1 VPELYAGKLARTVL
15 RGRKLPGLQTLTK
28 NATTMK
34 QLIIDNI
41 NNPDNLEKLYR
52 DNKQEFSKTFAE
64 ISNDYNSDL
73 VKFWSIRLAPEK
85 EPVFKGFLKLDLLVV
100 ILLSLVTGF
109 LVKLPDIFSQF
120 NIESFYIRDLAII
133 VFNGIILYAFWQN
146 RIFDKKKILF
156 YGFTILILLL
166 FLNLLP
172 YKKSDSI
179 NLVFIHTPLFLWC
192 LFGLTFVSFDY
203 KNTDKR
209 IEFIRFNGELLIMSG
224 LILIAGGILTGITLG
239 LFSAIK
245 MEIQEFYFNYI
256 VVLGSIASPIVSYY
270 LIRLYPNLTSKI
282 APVIARV
289 FTPLV
294 LITLAIYLV
303 SLIFSK
309 SRILEDRDLLIL
321 FNVMLLA
328 VMAII
333 VFSVSE
339 LDKSKERN
347 VNVLILFSLAVTA
360 IVINSIALISI
371 ITRVTNGLTPNRT
384 VVLVSNILIFVNLI
398 LISKSL
404 YKAYFK
410 SNQLDSVERTVAK
423 YLTIYFVW
431 TIFVIFVMPFIF
443 GLK

>member
-1 VPELYAGKLARTVL
+1 
-15 RGRKLPGLQTLTK
+15 
-28 NATTMK
+28 MK
-34 QLIIDNI
+34 QRIIDNL

-52 DNKQEFSKTFAE
+52 DNKQEFSKAFAE

-73 VKFWSIRLAPEK
+73 VQFWRIRLASEEEPE
-85 EPVFKGFLKLDLLVV
+85 FNGFLKMDLLVV
-100 ILLSLVTGF
+100 IILSLVTGL
-109 LVKLPDIFSQF
+109 LVKLPDIFSQ
-120 NIESFYIRDLAII
+120 IDREAFYSRDLAII
-133 VFNGIILYAFWQN
+133 VFNGLILYSFWQN
-146 RIFDKKKILF
+146 RIRDKKKILF
-156 YGFTILILLL
+156 YCFTILILLL
-166 FLNLLP
+166 FVNLLP

-179 NLVFIHTPLFLWC
+179 NLAFIHTPLFLWC
-192 LFGLTFVSFDY
+192 LFGVSFVSFDY

-209 IEFIRFNGELLIMSG
+209 IEFIRFNGELLIMTG

-245 MEIQEFYFNYI
+245 MEIHEFYFNY
-256 VVLGSIASPIVSYY
+256 VVILGSVASPIVSYY

-294 LITLAIYLV
+294 VITLTVYLI
-303 SLIFSK
+303 SLIFLK

-328 VMAII
+328 VLAII

-347 VNVLILFSLAVTA
+347 INVLILFSLAVLA
-360 IVINSIALISI
+360 IVINSIALIAI
-371 ITRVTNGLTPNRT
+371 ISRVSNGLTPNRT
-384 VVLVSNILIFVNLI
+384 VVLATNILIFVNLI
-398 LISKSL
+398 IISKSL
-404 YKAYFK
+404 YKAYFN
-410 SNQLDSVERTVAK
+410 SNQLDSVERSVAK
-423 YLTIYFVW
+423 YLTIYSVW
-431 TIFVIFVMPFIF
+431 TIIAIFVLPFIF